1 MQKFS
6 LVLVVVFKK
15 DTKLIDKISLIKK
28 EETRGKRKR
37 KKNT

>member
-15 DTKLIDKISLIKK
+15 KTKLIDKISLIKK
-28 EETRGKRKR
+28 KKYEGKEKE